1 MDCAKVG
8 RLIRALR
15 AGQGLTQ
22 LQLAQRLGVS
32 DRAVSKWENG
42 RGAPDVTLLRALAEA
57 LDVNIEAL
65 LGGELPGEAPEGGNM
80 KKTKYFCCPV
90 CGSLAL
96 ATGSAAMTCC
106 GRTLSLMSP
115 QKPDADHTLN
125 IEDVEDERYLTAA
138 HPMTREH
145 ALTFVAFAM
154 LDRVQLIRLYPEW
167 DLQVRIPR
175 RHGLLLWHCNQ
186 HGLFSRSI

>member
-80 KKTKYFCCPV
+80 KKAKYFYCPG
-90 CGSLAL
+90 CGSLAM
-96 ATGSAAMTCC
+96 ATGNAAMTCC
-106 GRTLSLMSP
+106 GRTLEPMVP
-115 QKPDADHTLN
+115 QKPDEAHGLN
-125 IEDVEDERYLTAA
+125 LEAVEDEWYLTSA

-145 ALTFVAFAM
+145 ALTFVAIAGP
-154 LDRVQLIRLYPEW
+154 DRVQLIRQYPEW
-167 DLQVRIPR
+167 DLQARIPR
-175 RHGLLLWHCNQ
+175 RHSLLLRHCNQ
-186 HGLFSRSI
+186 HGLFCRNI